1 MVKHMAFLRF
11 KDGVSAE
18 QIDEHFAACRG
29 LAARIPAA
37 VGVQCGV
44 NFGERAAGFTHCI
57 LVTVRDRDDLAAYLG
72 DPAHVAVAQALGA
85 DAAEVIVMDA
95 DV

>member
-1 MVKHMAFLRF
+1 MIKHMAFLRF
-11 KDGVSAE
+11 NDEVSAE
-18 QIDEHFAACRG
+18 RIDEHFSACRG

-37 VGVQCGV
+37 VDVQCGV

-57 LVTVRDRDDLAAYLG
+57 LVTVRDREDLAAYLA
-72 DPAHVAVAQALGA
+72 DPAHVAVGQAIRA
-85 DAAEVIVMDA
+85 DAAEMIVMDA